1 MSPVSKHRKILNGNL
16 EIQGSMREEL
26 TARRVSRLSGVVHF
40 LIVEF

>member
-1 MSPVSKHRKILNGNL
+1 MSPVSKHRKILNENL